1 MKPVYIISV
10 ILTVLAL
17 VTALFFMPAAEL
29 IPAQV
34 EPGPIAPGLSPVRS
48 EHAMEFFGTI
58 GRQLSEVMG
67 YGGDLQAY
75 VQGNPKATTPAEA
88 PGELRAYQ
96 MWAVF
101 FALALVLAALAIG
114 LIGRLESEEKTVL
127 PVKK

>member
-67 YGGDLQAY
+67 
-75 VQGNPKATTPAEA
+75 
-88 PGELRAYQ
+88 AYQ